1 MKKSHIWLICPLLGG
16 LVFWGADALINPF
29 ARDISTAVWIIVKIL
44 LLPLACGFTFW
55 FFVKKTSSQAL
66 LMTAAMAMLVGIW
79 FGGPLY
85 YLLFYA
91 NTMKTPMGV
100 GEMVIYIVFFP
111 LSTLLV
117 SLFSGSFGGLMVATA
132 SLMVLG
138 TGWLGVPGSPRKSAS

>member
-16 LVFWGADALINPF
+16 LVFWGADALITRF
-29 ARDISTAVWIIVKIL
+29 ATGFSTAVWITVKVL
-44 LLPLACGFTFW
+44 LLPLVCGFTYW
-55 FFVKKTSSQAL
+55 FFVKKSSSQSL
-66 LMTAAMAMLVGIW
+66 LMPAAMAMLLGIW

-91 NTMKTPMGV
+91 KTMKTPMGV
-100 GEMVIYIVFFP
+100 GEMVIYIAFFP

-117 SLFSGSFGGLMVATA
+117 SLFSGSFGGLMVTTA

-138 TGWLGVPGSPRKSAS
+138 TGWLGVPGSPRKSAG